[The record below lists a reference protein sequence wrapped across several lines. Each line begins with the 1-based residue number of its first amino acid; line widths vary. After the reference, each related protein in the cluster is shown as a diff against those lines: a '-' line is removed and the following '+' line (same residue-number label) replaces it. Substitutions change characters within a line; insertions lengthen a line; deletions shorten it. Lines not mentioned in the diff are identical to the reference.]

1 MEAVFVVMILNFK
14 VNYKLRLICC
24 NMLLFIRKEYQ
35 NSNYICPMQLSVII
49 LNYNV
54 RYFLELCILSVQKA
68 IEGLEAEI
76 IVVDNNSADDSCAML
91 KQRFPGIRLI
101 ENNENLGFPKGNNIG
116 VAQAQGEYICI
127 LNPDT
132 VVAEDTFEKVL
143 AFAKQQTDLGIVGCK
158 LIDGTGNFLPESK
171 RGIPT
176 PWVAFTKIFGLYK
189 TFAGSSFFNK
199 YYAQHL
205 TENQTGKAA
214 ILVGAFMVMKRSLYN
229 ELGGFDENCFM
240 YSDDI
245 DLSYMALKKGKSNYY
260 FHETT
265 VIHYKGE
272 STVKDGIYMKR
283 FQEAMGFFYKKHF
296 KSSVFFELFMKIGIV
311 FFSFV
316 KMFQGK
322 TGPKPNPGQYLLISD
337 NEALREKIEAR
348 LQKNTERAAPENGKI
363 VFSQTFSKAA
373 ATEVILDTNCLSFK
387 EAISFFETH
396 KNTFTFK
403 LLPVQS
409 NFIIGSNSSN
419 DRGEVILM

>member
-1 MEAVFVVMILNFK
+1 
-14 VNYKLRLICC
+14 
-24 NMLLFIRKEYQ
+24 
-35 NSNYICPMQLSVII
+35 MQLSVII

-54 RYFLELCILSVQKA
+54 RYFLELCVLSVQKA
-68 IEGLEAEI
+68 IQNLDAEI
-76 IVVDNNSADDSCAML
+76 IVIDNNSSDDSCAMM
-91 KQRFPGIRLI
+91 KQRFSNVRLI
-101 ENNENLGFPKGNNIG
+101 ENKENSGFPKGNNIA
-116 VAQAQGEYICI
+116 VKEAKGEYICI

-143 AFAKQQTDLGIVGCK
+143 AFAKSQSDLGIVGCK

-189 TFAGSSFFNK
+189 WFPNSSAFNK

-205 TENQTGKAA
+205 SENQTGKVE
-214 ILVGAFMVMKRSLYN
+214 ILVGAFMVMKRDLYN
-229 ELGGFDENCFM
+229 EIGGFDENCFM

-245 DLSYMALKKGKSNYY
+245 DLSYMALQKGKSNYY

-272 STVKDGIYMKR
+272 STVKDGTYMKR
-283 FQEAMGFFYKKHF
+283 FQEAMNFFYKKHF
-296 KSSVFFELFMKIGIV
+296 KVSVFFSLFMKIGIV

-322 TGPKPNPGQYLLISD
+322 SKAKNQPNDYLLVSD
-337 NEALREKIEAR
+337 NESTKEKLEAK
-348 LQKNTERAAPENGKI
+348 LQKNVERTIQENGKI
-363 VFSQTFSKAA
+363 VFSQTFSK
-373 ATEVILDTNCLSFK
+373 TKNGEIILDTNYLSFK
-387 EAISFFETH
+387 EAISSFETNRN
-396 KNTFTFK
+396 KSFTFK
-403 LLPVQS
+403 LLPPRS

-419 DRGEVILM
+419 DRGEVISI